1 MFSLLSKSALR
12 LLARS
17 GPRLSIV
24 LFHHVMS
31 EPDALLT
38 SEPDKARF
46 VQQLRWLKSSFQI
59 LPLRDALARLAE
71 DRLPANALCVTFDD
85 GYRDNAE
92 NALPILTALGISAT
106 FFITTRYLDGGLMW
120 NDRVVE
126 ALRAW
131 PSATLDLSPYALAD
145 VSLRSGRAAALE
157 QLLPVI
163 KYLPYDRREAVSAD
177 LFARSGS
184 RISRMMMSADEI
196 RKLARAGMEIGGHT
210 VSHPLLCALDA
221 TRAEREI
228 ADNKAQLEAI
238 IGQPLESFAY
248 PNGKPFRDYN
258 ASHIAMLRACGYRY
272 ALSTSPGTATRAT
285 SVYQLPRFT
294 PWDRTQLKY
303 LTRMLRN
310 YRSDAEQ
317 VPETAAAT
325 AA

>member
-1 MFSLLSKSALR
+1 MADARSRRCAALR
-12 LLARS
+12 FRAGFAGGESRPS
-17 GPRLSIV
+17 GGVRIG
-24 LFHHVMS
+24 
-31 EPDALLT
+31 EP
-38 SEPDKARF
+38 
-46 VQQLRWLKSSFQI
+46 
-59 LPLRDALARLAE
+59 
-71 DRLPANALCVTFDD
+71 
-85 GYRDNAE
+85 
-92 NALPILTALGISAT
+92 
-106 FFITTRYLDGGLMW
+106 
-120 NDRVVE
+120 
-126 ALRAW
+126 
-131 PSATLDLSPYALAD
+131 
-145 VSLRSGRAAALE
+145 
-157 QLLPVI
+157 
-163 KYLPYDRREAVSAD
+163 REARDSP
-177 LFARSGS
+177 R
-184 RISRMMMSADEI
+184 RP
-196 RKLARAGMEIGGHT
+196 RAG
-210 VSHPLLCALDA
+210 
-221 TRAEREI
+221 REI